1 MNLIVY
7 HQFSLVDS
15 SIETQSHHC
24 NEVGTIKFS
33 ADDSDMLP

>member
-15 SIETQSHHC
+15 SIDTQSHHC
-24 NEVGTIKFS
+24 TEEGAIKSS